1 MLNNS
6 IYEDGNGGQLVLKN
20 NEIVQTRSLATLA
33 YLLMFGGN
41 VEAETKKENAP
52 GELKFDWWGNDPNL
66 PSSTWINSR
75 TEKTLRGI
83 EISSSSRY
91 RILEAVKYDVKS
103 LDRYGDVTVE
113 VAFTSVNN
121 VKITITISE
130 PSVVSDQNLTIIW
143 DATRNEVIE
152 KNII

>member
-6 IYEDGNGGQLVLKN
+6 IFEDGNGGQLVLKN
-20 NEIVQTRSLATLA
+20 NEIVQTRSLSTLA

-41 VEAETKKENAP
+41 VEAETQKENSI

-75 TEKTLRGI
+75 TERTLQGI

-91 RILEAVKYDVKS
+91 TIEEAVKYDVKS
-103 LDRYGDVTVE
+103 LEQYGEVTVN
-113 VAFTSVNN
+113 VTFVNLN
-121 VKITITISE
+121 RVSIVITISE
-130 PSVVSDQNLTIIW
+130 PNIKKDNRLTIVW
-143 DATRNEVIE
+143 DSTRNEVIE